1 MLRKI
6 SLAILAIFALVLA
19 AMPAEAMS
27 ITSIGTPIYLSRDN
41 ETATSGNVKF
51 VTNDGVLKLWTK
63 DGQTD
68 ILSFINCD
76 GIKGQGVDYKIR
88 DVYTS
93 NPAMHLWEITATVGP
108 MEKNCGYWLVGL
120 APTGHYAAFVTHF
133 SFQNLGYTIKDWH
146 KIRSELVN
154 GLLLVTSSH
163 TYMPRGAR
171 SEYEALSRDDFRVQI
186 FWDDNSNWFGLRKI
200 F

>member
-1 MLRKI
+1 MLKKI
-6 SLAILAIFALVLA
+6 SFAILAALMIAL
-19 AMPAEAMS
+19 PAEAMS
-27 ITSIGTPIYLSRDN
+27 VASVGTPLYLSRDN
-41 ETATSGNVKF
+41 ETATAGNVKF
-51 VTNDGVLKLWTK
+51 VTRDGVLKLMSRDEK
-63 DGQTD
+63 TD

-76 GIKGQGVDYKIR
+76 GITGQGVDYRIR

-93 NPAMHLWEITATVGP
+93 NPAMHLWEITATAGP

-120 APTGHYAAFVTHF
+120 SPEGHYVPYVTHF
-133 SFQNLGYTIKDWH
+133 SFQNLGYTIKEWH
-146 KIRSELVN
+146 RLRSELVN

-171 SEYEALSRDDFRVQI
+171 SEYEALSTDDFRVQI
-186 FWDDNSNWFGLRKI
+186 FWDDNSRWFGLRKI